1 MQAFEVMGTI
11 DEKGQIILD
20 QNLNITTPSRVK
32 VIVLLTNES
41 ESETDSD
48 DTPVAEIKAS
58 LRRSLQ
64 QVKAGETRPI
74 SQLWERIDD

>member
-11 DEKGQIILD
+11 DEKGQLILD
-20 QNLNITTPSRVK
+20 QNLNIPTPSRVK

-41 ESETDSD
+41 ESDPD

-64 QVKAGETRPI
+64 QVKAEETRPI
-74 SQLWERIDD
+74 FELWERIDD

>member
-11 DEKGQIILD
+11 DDKGQLILD

-41 ESETDSD
+41 EAEFDPD

-74 SQLWERIDD
+74 SELWERIND

>member
-20 QNLNITTPSRVK
+20 RNLNIPTPSRVK

-41 ESETDSD
+41 ESESVPD
-48 DTPVAEIKAS
+48 DTPVTEIKAS

-74 SQLWERIDD
+74 SELWERIDD

>member
-20 QNLNITTPSRVK
+20 KNLNITTSIRVK
-32 VIVLLTNES
+32 VIVLLTND
-41 ESETDSD
+41 SETESDSD
-48 DTPVAEIKAS
+48 DTPIAEIKAS

-74 SQLWERIDD
+74 SELWERIDD